1 MFISFLFRY
10 TGDPGKLAHLQVADE
25 GLGGMLTSVSLV
37 VPAHACGTSAP
48 KKTTLESL
56 FIFL

>member
-1 MFISFLFRY
+1 MSYTVQFHLHIFYVHFFFLFRY

-37 VPAHACGTSAP
+37 VM
-48 KKTTLESL
+48 
-56 FIFL
+56 